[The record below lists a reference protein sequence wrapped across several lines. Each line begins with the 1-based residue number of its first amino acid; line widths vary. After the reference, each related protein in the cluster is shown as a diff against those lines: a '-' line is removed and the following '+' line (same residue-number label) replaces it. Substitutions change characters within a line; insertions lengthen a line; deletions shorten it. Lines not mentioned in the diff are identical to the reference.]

1 MKKDSTMVKYQGVVE
16 TLIPGLFKEP
26 KEEINHKDGN
36 TFNNSIDNLEV
47 NQSNGFWKDL
57 KDYENSYE
65 ISLLGKIRKK
75 M

>member
-1 MKKDSTMVKYQGVVE
+1 MKKDNTMVKYQGVME
-16 TLIPGLFKEP
+16 TLILGLFEEP

-47 NQSNGFWKDL
+47 NQSNEFWKDL

>member
-1 MKKDSTMVKYQGVVE
+1 MKEDSTMVKYQGIME

-26 KEEINHKDGN
+26 KEEINHKDKN
-36 TFNNSIDNLEV
+36 ITNNSISNLEV
-47 NQSNGFWKDL
+47 NQSNEFWKDL